1 MLRHAVT
8 ATVLLTFAAG
18 CSRTPERATAMSP
31 TGPSAATSSMS
42 ITAVREG
49 RTPMGVGGV
58 SGPMDVLFPGRNDSF
73 DFRNQLETKYQ
84 TGLNRAASP
93 TSVDREG
100 EVVWTQ
106 EYMRY
111 RVNGCD
117 HAAAMQRVFAQI
129 DGTPPAAICA
139 ENPGGLVLFP
149 PRNEAFAFRS
159 DLEGKYNQMNRAASL
174 SSVDP
179 EGGVIWTQEYLRY
192 RTNACDHPTSVQK
205 VFSQIDGNGVAP
217 TCFVPPA
224 PCAYRLTPGTREV
237 GSAAGTNSLELFA
250 IPGGCT
256 WTATS
261 SASWLTLTSPATSD
275 QPGFVN
281 YAFSANQGS
290 PRSAEIRFD
299 WSGGSTTHRVDQG
312 GSAFSLSVEMF
323 DPFRQ
328 ASATTNCQIRSAGAP
343 NTCNLVASTNLPAAV
358 TTYAWTATY
367 IYGAVTRTVT
377 QSSAS
382 NTLAITDQCGL
393 AGSTAEGASSDLLV
407 SVTATDAQGNS
418 QSLSIGSGQL
428 RMTFFTCGV

>member
-1 MLRHAVT
+1 MLQHAVT
-8 ATVLLTFAAG
+8 ATVLLTLAAG
-18 CSRTPERATAMSP
+18 CSRAPERGTAMSP
-31 TGPSAATSSMS
+31 TGPSATTSVTS

-73 DFRNQLETKYQ
+73 DFRNQLEALYRTA
-84 TGLNRAASP
+84 LNRSASS
-93 TSVDREG
+93 TSVDQEG

-117 HAAAMQRVFAQI
+117 HAAAMQRVMAQI
-129 DGTPPAAICA
+129 DGNPPGAICA

-149 PRNEAFAFRS
+149 PRDEAFAFRR
-159 DLEGKYNQMNRAASL
+159 DLETRYQQMNRAASS

-192 RTNACDHPTSVQK
+192 RTNACDHTTSVQK
-205 VFSQIDGNGVAP
+205 VFSQIAGNGVAP
-217 TCFVPPA
+217 TCYVPPA

-250 IPGGCT
+250 VPGGCT

-281 YAFSANQGS
+281 YAFSTNQG
-290 PRSAEIRFD
+290 PARSAEIRFD
-299 WSGGSTTHRVDQG
+299 WSGGSTTHRVDQA
-312 GSAFSLSVEMF
+312 GSAFNLSVQMF

-328 ASATTNCQIRSAGAP
+328 TSPTTNCQIRSAGAP

-358 TTYAWTATY
+358 TSYAWTATY
-367 IYGAVTRTVT
+367 VYGAATRTVT
-377 QSSAS
+377 QTSAS

-393 AGSTAEGASSDLLV
+393 PGSTAEGASTELLV
-407 SVTATDAQGNS
+407 SVKATDAEGNT
-418 QSLSIGSGQL
+418 QSLSIGPGQL
-428 RMTFFTCGV
+428 QMTFYTCGV